1 MKSRQ
6 DDLQLPFIC
15 MSLLEQ
21 CKVKNFFKRKIL
33 KWLKLYLVSVGS
45 FWALVKYFQAI
56 FRLFSLGIFWKYKNN
71 IRVLNIKL
79 FIVLLYGKL
88 LFCPNS
94 EKSCK
99 NFGDFFRSIFN
110 HVNVKKCMPSLYWE
124 KKILLASETLQTL
137 AWS

>member
-1 MKSRQ
+1 MKSCQ

-33 KWLKLYLVSVGS
+33 KWLRLYLVSVGS
-45 FWALVKYFQAI
+45 FWSLLKYFQAI
-56 FRLFSLGIFWKYKNN
+56 FRLLSSGMFGKYRNN
-71 IRVLNIKL
+71 IRVLNIIKV
-79 FIVLLYGKL
+79 FIVLYGK

-110 HVNVKKCMPSLYWE
+110 HVNVKKCMLSLYWE
-124 KKILLASETLQTL
+124 KKILLASEALQTL